1 MFIVVDEENFTETVN
16 VAAESFV
23 QYFLAHISMLGL
35 SDDGEKG
42 VKSLLY
48 NEISKIV
55 TVFLWK

>member
-23 QYFLAHISMLGL
+23 QYFLVHISMLGL

-55 TVFLWK
+55 TVFL